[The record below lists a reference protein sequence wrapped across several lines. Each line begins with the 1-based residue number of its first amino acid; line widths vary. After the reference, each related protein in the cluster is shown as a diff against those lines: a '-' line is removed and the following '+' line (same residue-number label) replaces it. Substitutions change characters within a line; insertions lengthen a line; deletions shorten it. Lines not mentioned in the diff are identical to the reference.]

1 MALETVFI
9 IILTTA
15 TVGHVARESSD
26 IHYSRDPRAE
36 QISECI
42 AETKEAY
49 FASDD
54 EIGESLEE
62 LIEDCYET
70 DDDN

>member
-26 IHYSRDPRAE
+26 LHYSRDVKTE
-36 QISECI
+36 MISTCI

-62 LIEDCYET
+62 LILECY
-70 DDDN
+70 DDVN

>member
-9 IILTTA
+9 IIISTA
-15 TVGHVARESSD
+15 AIGHVARETSD
-26 IHYSRDPRAE
+26 IHYTRDTRAE
-36 QISECI
+36 LVSQCI

-70 DDDN
+70 DDN

>member
-26 IHYSRDPRAE
+26 LHFTRDVRSEA
-36 QISECI
+36 ISQCI

-49 FASDD
+49 FATEDD
-54 EIGESLEE
+54 IGESLEE
-62 LIEDCYET
+62 LILECY